1 MQGRAHT
8 FGGGGGA
15 RTRSPPC
22 ASHKASAA
30 SAARSS
36 PSQPISLRMEAAVH
50 ARLSSHVRMTV
61 IHSDT
66 SRFDYLGTLVY

>member
-8 FGGGGGA
+8 FGEGGGVGA

-22 ASHKASAA
+22 ASHEASAA

-36 PSQPISLRMEAAVH
+36 PSQLICLRMEAAMHV
-50 ARLSSHVRMTV
+50 RLSSHVRTPK
-61 IHSDT
+61 S
-66 SRFDYLGTLVY
+66 